1 MGRKYRKKCDKT
13 EKRFYNAI
21 NDFISDCKKKEIET
35 RFVDDEHAHLIF
47 LVIKKD
53 GAAVTLSYPKK
64 LVYYEY
70 DIENIKQDF
79 CDMMHMF
86 EAQYEEKNNGR
97 KIYNIYIFLI
107 WYKKYFVEN

>member
-35 RFVDDEHAHLIF
+35 RFVDSELNHLIF
-47 LVIKKD
+47 LVIEKD

-97 KIYNIYIFLI
+97 KIL
-107 WYKKYFVEN
+107 

>member
-21 NDFISDCKKKEIET
+21 NDFILDCKKKEIET
-35 RFVDDEHAHLIF
+35 RFVEDEHNRLIF

-64 LVYYEY
+64 IVYYEY
-70 DIENIKQDF
+70 DIEAITKGLY
-79 CDMMHMF
+79 DMMHIF
-86 EAQYEEKNNGR
+86 EAQYEVKNNGR
-97 KIYNIYIFLI
+97 KIL
-107 WYKKYFVEN
+107 

>member
-70 DIENIKQDF
+70 DIADITQGF

-86 EAQYEEKNNGR
+86 AAQYEEKNNGR
-97 KIYNIYIFLI
+97 KIL
-107 WYKKYFVEN
+107 